1 MEISKKTDY
10 AIRMLAELVRNE
22 GGIVSVRL
30 AAEKNDVPYSFARSI
45 QHDLVRAGVVDSI
58 RGSHGGMK
66 LAIDPRT
73 TTVRVVIEAIQ
84 GPICVAEYADD
95 CPPQDDLHGF
105 RSLWLQANY
114 LLRDLF
120 DSVTLYEVV
129 MEGRC
134 PVLREGYQF
143 EALTLEERTKL
154 A

>member
-95 CPPQDDLHGF
+95 CPPQDDLIGF